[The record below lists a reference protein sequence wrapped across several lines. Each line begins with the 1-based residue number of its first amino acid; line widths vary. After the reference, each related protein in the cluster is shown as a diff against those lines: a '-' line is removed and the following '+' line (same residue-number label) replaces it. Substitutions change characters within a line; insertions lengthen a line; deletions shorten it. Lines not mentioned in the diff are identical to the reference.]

1 MTQETYKK
9 EVIKNSIYK
18 ALSQRNRNRKNI
30 KKNIKKNLKKAN
42 LLKNERSTD
51 SNNNKVIISKKP
63 LKKVKKKIK
72 IVNNIKIKKNTPKK
86 RSSGCGCGR

>member
-30 KKNIKKNLKKAN
+30 KKNIKTIDFIFIICNLKLRNKIIN
-42 LLKNERSTD
+42 LIFLK
-51 SNNNKVIISKKP
+51 
-63 LKKVKKKIK
+63 
-72 IVNNIKIKKNTPKK
+72 
-86 RSSGCGCGR
+86 